1 MASNELN
8 VKIGA
13 DIDNLIGE
21 LNKAKKELG
30 SFSKDVDSFS
40 KKLQRTGEKM
50 KSIGSAM
57 SKYITLPL
65 LALGGAA
72 LKTAGD
78 FEKLETS
85 LRTSFNGNA
94 EAARK
99 AFKVITDF
107 AAKTPFQVE
116 QVADAFIKLKNLGL
130 DPSEK
135 ALTAYGNT
143 ASAMGKSLNQ
153 MIEAVAD
160 ASTGEFERLK
170 EFGIRASKQG
180 DKVSFTFKGVTKT
193 VKMESAAIEGYL
205 MNIGQTDF
213 AGGMEAQ
220 SQTFL
225 GRLSTLKDGVSL
237 LLRDFG
243 DIMMQY
249 VNPVIDTISDLVRK
263 FGALSPQTKKIIVV
277 VTAFVAAL
285 GPLLIGLGF
294 LSTTIL
300 PALITGFG
308 VLLSPITL
316 VIAAIA
322 ALGVMVYKN
331 FDAIIVKVSEFYNS
345 FVDVYNQ
352 SILLRGVIASVAATF
367 KILWISAKL
376 AMDNAWAIIKGF
388 GKNVV
393 ELFSNVGTIIEG
405 ALTFKLDKIK
415 KGVSG
420 VKNVMSKGFSE
431 VSEEI
436 KGNIT
441 KAGNDVAVVLGEAT
455 SSTIGGHLEH
465 KTPEQIKESLSNMA
479 NKVGEFAKG
488 IGAKISNALG
498 LGLSGEGGGEDS
510 GVVKGVKTQTDGVI
524 KELTE
529 FQKSAQE
536 IISGSI
542 AGTFNQLGNAIGN
555 ALATGG
561 NVLQASGNAILAG
574 LGSFLSDMGG
584 MLVKYGT
591 LAVLKGKLDL
601 AILAGGP
608 VSIAAGVAAIGVG
621 VALKAAGSA
630 LGTFA
635 SQGSGGYS
643 GNTGTQNQTGST
655 GQNSYSG
662 SNQSFSGGSNSLQ
675 NVVFEIQGTKLVG
688 VLSNTLNRNRSL
700 NGTLSIN

>member
-21 LNKAKKELG
+21 LNKAKKELS
-30 SFSKDVDSFS
+30 SFSNDVDSFS

-107 AAKTPFQVE
+107 AAKTPFQVS

-180 DKVSFTFKGVTKT
+180 DQVSFTFKGVTKT

-220 SQTFL
+220 SKTFL
-225 GRLSTLKDGVSL
+225 GRLSTLKDSVSL
-237 LLRDFG
+237 LLKDFG
-243 DIMMQY
+243 DIMMRY

-263 FGALSPQTKKIIVV
+263 FGELSPETKELIIVI
-277 VTAFVAAL
+277 TAFAAAI

-294 LSTTIL
+294 LSTTII

-316 VIAAIA
+316 VVAAIIALA
-322 ALGVMVYKN
+322 AVVYKN
-331 FDAIIVKVSEFYNS
+331 FDSIINKVSEFYNS

-352 SILLRGVIASVAATF
+352 SIILRGVIAAIGLAF
-367 KILWISAKL
+367 KTVWIAAKL
-376 AMDNAWAIIKGF
+376 AFNNIWSLLTVFGRNIMD
-388 GKNVV
+388 
-393 ELFSNVGTIIEG
+393 LFSGIGKVIAG
-405 ALTFKLDKIK
+405 ALTFKASKIK
-415 KGVSG
+415 EGLSG
-420 VKNVMSKGFSE
+420 IKNSLSKGFSE
-431 VSEEI
+431 LTGELKS
-436 KGNIT
+436 NAT
-441 KAGNDVAVVLGEAT
+441 KAGEELAKATVEAMD
-455 SSTIGGHLEH
+455 STLGGHLEH
-465 KTPEQIKESLSNMA
+465 KTPEQLKEGLSNMA
-479 NKVGEFAKG
+479 ENVGEFAKG

-498 LGLSGEGGGEDS
+498 LGLSGDGGEEGETG
-510 GVVKGVKTQTDGVI
+510 GVAKAVKTQADGVVT
-524 KELTE
+524 ELNNLND
-529 FQKSAQE
+529 QASE
-536 IISGSI
+536 IINNGLSN
-542 AGTFNQLGNAIGN
+542 TFNSMIDAMAG
-555 ALATGG
+555 ALASGG
-561 NVLQASGNAILAG
+561 NVI
-574 LGSFLSDMGG
+574 
-584 MLVKYGT
+584 K
-591 LAVLKGKLDL
+591 
-601 AILAGGP
+601 AGGSSMLSSLGRLLIDLGKMTLG
-608 VSIAAGVAAIGVG
+608 VGKAIAAVKLSLSSLNPAAAIGAG
-621 VALKAAGSA
+621 IALLAIGAAFSA
-630 LGTFA
+630 GA
-635 SQGSGGYS
+635 SKLSGGGGGS
-643 GNTGTQNQTGST
+643 LSIPTDDLSGST
-655 GQNSYSG
+655 GKSPFSG

-688 VLSNTLNRNRSL
+688 VLSNTLARNRSL
-700 NGTLSIN
+700 NGTTLSFN

>member
-21 LNKAKKELG
+21 LNKAKKELS
-30 SFSKDVDSFS
+30 SFSNDVDSFS

-107 AAKTPFQVE
+107 AAKTPFQVS

-170 EFGIRASKQG
+170 EFGIRASKKG
-180 DKVSFTFKGVTKT
+180 DQVSFTFKGVTKT

-220 SQTFL
+220 SKTFL
-225 GRLSTLKDGVSL
+225 GRLSTLKDSVSL
-237 LLRDFG
+237 LLKDFG
-243 DIMMQY
+243 DIMMEY
-249 VNPVIDTISDLVRK
+249 VNPVIDTISDLVKK
-263 FGALSPQTKKIIVV
+263 FGELSPQTKKIIVV
-277 VTAFVAAL
+277 ITAFAAAM

-294 LSTTIL
+294 LSTTII
-300 PALITGFG
+300 PALIAGFG

-316 VIAAIA
+316 VVAAIIALA
-322 ALGVMVYKN
+322 AVVYKN
-331 FDAIIVKVSEFYNS
+331 FDSIINKVSEFYNS

-352 SILLRGVIASVAATF
+352 SIILRGVIAAIGLAF
-367 KILWISAKL
+367 KTVWIAAKL
-376 AMDNAWAIIKGF
+376 AFNNIWSVVTVF
-388 GKNVV
+388 GKNIMD
-393 ELFSNVGTIIEG
+393 LFKGIGKVIAG
-405 ALTFKLDKIK
+405 ALTFDASKMKEGLSGIK
-415 KGVSG
+415 NSL
-420 VKNVMSKGFSE
+420 SKGFSE
-431 VSEEI
+431 LTGELKS
-436 KGNIT
+436 NAT
-441 KAGNDVAVVLGEAT
+441 KAGEELAKATVEAID
-455 SSTIGGHLEH
+455 STLGGHLEH
-465 KTPEQIKESLSNMA
+465 KTPEQLKAGLSNMA
-479 NKVGEFAKG
+479 ENVGEFAKG

-498 LGLSGEGGGEDS
+498 IGFSNGAEEGSDTGGGLSNVVSTESDK
-510 GVVKGVKTQTDGVI
+510 VVKELSDLNEKANDIINNGIANTFDGLVD
-524 KELTE
+524 
-529 FQKSAQE
+529 
-536 IISGSI
+536 
-542 AGTFNQLGNAIGN
+542 AIGGS
-555 ALATGG
+555 LSSGG
-561 NVLQASGNAILAG
+561 NVLKSAG
-574 LGSFLSDMGG
+574 SVLLSSLGSIVSQLGRMAIGIGIGIKAIKAS
-584 MLVKYGT
+584 LLT
-591 LAVLKGKLDL
+591 LNPL
-601 AILAGGP
+601 AAIG
-608 VSIAAGVAAIGVG
+608 AGVALL
-621 VALKAAGSA
+621 ALGSA
-630 LGTFA
+630 FSAGAKKLG
-635 SQGSGGYS
+635 SSGGGGGS
-643 GNTGTQNQTGST
+643 DISVPASSGST
-655 GQNSYSG
+655 GQSSFSG

-700 NGTLSIN
+700 NGTTLSIN

>member
-13 DIDNLIGE
+13 DIDNLIVE

-30 SFSKDVDSFS
+30 SFSNDVDSFS

-94 EAARK
+94 EASRK

-180 DKVSFTFKGVTKT
+180 DQVSFTFKGVTKT

-220 SQTFL
+220 SKTFL
-225 GRLSTLKDGVSL
+225 GRLSTLKDSVSL
-237 LLRDFG
+237 LLKDFG

-300 PALITGFG
+300 PALIAGFG

-316 VIAAIA
+316 VVAAIIALA
-322 ALGVMVYKN
+322 AVVYKN
-331 FDAIIVKVSEFYNS
+331 FDSVINKVSEFYNS

-352 SILLRGVIASVAATF
+352 SVLLRGIIASVAATF
-367 KILWISAKL
+367 KILWINAKL
-376 AMDNAWAIIKGF
+376 AMDNAWAVIKGF

-393 ELFSNVGTIIEG
+393 ELFSNIVTIIAG
-405 ALTFKLDKIK
+405 ALTFDLDKIK
-415 KGVSG
+415 KGISG
-420 VKNVMSKGFSE
+420 VKSVISKGFSE
-431 VSEEI
+431 ISEEI

-441 KAGNDVAVVLGEAT
+441 KAGNDVAVVLGEAID
-455 SSTIGGHLEH
+455 STISGHLEH

-479 NKVGEFAKG
+479 NNVGEFAKG
-488 IGAKISNALG
+488 IGEKIANSLG
-498 LGLSGEGGGEDS
+498 LGFSGGEES
-510 GVVKGVKTQTDGVI
+510 GGDTSIGLSNVVSTESDKVVE
-524 KELTE
+524 ELSNLNN
-529 FQKSAQE
+529 QAND
-536 IISGSI
+536 IISNGI
-542 AGTFNQLGNAIGN
+542 AGTFDGLVDAIGGSLSN
-555 ALATGG
+555 GG
-561 NVLQASGNAILAG
+561 NVLKSTGAVLLSS
-574 LGSFLSDMGG
+574 LGSIVSQLGRMAIGIGIGIKAIKASLS
-584 MLVKYGT
+584 T
-591 LAVLKGKLDL
+591 LNPL
-601 AILAGGP
+601 AAIG
-608 VSIAAGVAAIGVG
+608 AGVALL
-621 VALKAAGSA
+621 ALGSA
-630 LGTFA
+630 FSAGAKKLG
-635 SQGSGGYS
+635 SSGGGGGS
-643 GNTGTQNQTGST
+643 DVSIPASSGST
-655 GQNSYSG
+655 GQS
-662 SNQSFSGGSNSLQ
+662 SFSGSSQSSFSGNSNSLQ

>member
-21 LNKAKKELG
+21 LNKAKKELS
-30 SFSKDVDSFS
+30 SFSNDVDSFS
-40 KKLQRTGEKM
+40 KKIQRTGEKM

-85 LRTSFNGNA
+85 LRTSFNGNS

-180 DKVSFTFKGVTKT
+180 DQVSFTFKGVTKT

-220 SQTFL
+220 SKTFL
-225 GRLSTLKDGVSL
+225 GRLSTLKDSVSL
-237 LLRDFG
+237 LLKDFG
-243 DIMMQY
+243 DIMMEY

-263 FGALSPQTKKIIVV
+263 FGELSPQTKKIIVV
-277 VTAFVAAL
+277 VTAFAAAM

-294 LSTTIL
+294 LSTTII
-300 PALITGFG
+300 PALIAGFG

-316 VIAAIA
+316 VVAAIIALA
-322 ALGVMVYKN
+322 AVVYKN
-331 FDAIIVKVSEFYNS
+331 FDSIINKVSEFYNS

-352 SILLRGVIASVAATF
+352 SIILRGVIAAIGLAF
-367 KILWISAKL
+367 KTVWIAAKL
-376 AMDNAWAIIKGF
+376 AFDNIWSTVTVF
-388 GKNVV
+388 GKNIMD
-393 ELFSNVGTIIEG
+393 LFKGVGNVIKG
-405 ALTFKLDKIK
+405 ALTLDSSKLKEGLSGIK
-415 KGVSG
+415 NSV
-420 VKNVMSKGFSE
+420 SKGFSE
-431 VSEEI
+431 LTAEI
-436 KGNIT
+436 KDNAT
-441 KAGNDVAVVLGEAT
+441 KAGEELATATGEAID
-455 SSTIGGHLEH
+455 STLGGHLEH
-465 KTPEQIKESLSNMA
+465 KTPEQLKEGLSNMA
-479 NKVGEFAKG
+479 ENVGEFAKG

-498 LGLSGEGGGEDS
+498 FGLSGEGEDN
-510 GVVKGVKTQTDGVI
+510 GVVAGVKAQTDGVI
-524 KELTE
+524 QKLTE
-529 FQKSAQE
+529 FQQTAQE

-542 AGTFNQLGNAIGN
+542 AGTFDQLGNAIGN

-561 NVLQASGNAILAG
+561 NVLQAAGNAILAG

-608 VSIAAGVAAIGVG
+608 VSIAAGLAAIGVG

-662 SNQSFSGGSNSLQ
+662 SNQSFSGNGSSGGGT
-675 NVVFEIQGTKLVG
+675 VVFEIQGTKLVG